1 MPKAPYRN
9 DGRILFEEKQFFR
22 QAWLWL
28 LLIVAVVPVGLLA
41 VSQYSGMLAEDASG
55 WLVVALSFVIS
66 LGLLVL
72 FYVTHLHTVVTEKGI
87 YTRVWPLMLRYQ
99 LILPAQCREVM
110 IRRYN
115 PVLEYGGY
123 GIRFG
128 IRGRA
133 YNVSGRYGLTLRY
146 TKGRELLIGT
156 QHPDELLNACTAS
169 GFPTAKTATV

>member
-9 DGRILFEEKQFFR
+9 DGRILFEERQYFR

-28 LLIVAVVPVGLLA
+28 LLLLAAVPVGLLVA
-41 VSQYSGMLAEDASG
+41 SQYAGKLADDASG

-66 LGLLVL
+66 IGLLAL

-87 YTRVWPLMLRYQ
+87 YTRVWPLMLRYER
-99 LILPAQCREVM
+99 ILQAQCREVA

-128 IRGRA
+128 RRGKA
-133 YNVSGRYGLTLRY
+133 YNVTGRYGLTVY
-146 TKGRELLIGT
+146 FTKNRELLIGT
-156 QHPDELLNACTAS
+156 QKPDELLNACTAS
-169 GFPTAKTATV
+169 GFPTAKTATI